1 MPIYISPANQA
12 AINSAKTFI
21 SSTANNF
28 AHAQSAYGNAMA
40 NARGPGAA
48 VDAAKSL
55 SSRGG
60 DWLAHKYGQGNS
72 IFSDYGITKGD
83 RAYFAT
89 WDQGGGGV
97 ANPAASSNLDPYPY
111 ATISKL
117 YNTDAKTA
125 YQEALSN
132 TAIQR
137 QMDDFKRAGLNPMLA
152 SRYGGADGVGMVGDV
167 LGAGVASASSGAI
180 GASSAGVSG
189 YSSGGSTSGRGGS
202 AKGITD
208 ALTNSNIQGA
218 IASLGSALTFAATRS
233 FQLGATA
240 YYGIRGA
247 FQVAS
252 ALSRR
257 R

>member
-12 AINSAKTFI
+12 AINSAKTFV
-21 SSTANNF
+21 SSTAKNF
-28 AHAQSAYGNAMA
+28 GQAQSAYGNAMQT
-40 NARGPGAA
+40 ARGAGAA
-48 VDAAKSL
+48 IDAANSAV
-55 SSRGG
+55 SRAG
-60 DWLAHKYGQGNS
+60 DWLANRYGQGNS
-72 IFSDYGITKGD
+72 ISSDSGMSKGD
-83 RAYFAT
+83 RAYFDT
-89 WDQGGGGV
+89 WGQGGGGV

-152 SRYGGADGVGMVGDV
+152 SRYGGADGVGMVGNV
-167 LGAGVASASSGAI
+167 LGVGAASAQAGSI
-180 GASSAGVSG
+180 GASAAGSSG

-202 AKGITD
+202 AKGISD
-208 ALTNSNIQGA
+208 ALRNQNIQGA
-218 IASLGSALTFAATRS
+218 VAALGSALTFAATKN

-247 FQVAS
+247 FQIAS
-252 ALSRR
+252 SLARK
-257 R
+257 